1 VRNRVELIGVLW
13 WLTTFSGCYE
23 YFTKPMSA
31 TTLAHHNSGRALAE
45 YLSQPDAS
53 PEVCD
58 MRSAEPHI
66 TQLRPEDSEDL
77 VDGLVEGRVPPVVW
91 RACVTALLPS
101 APSDVLP
108 EFLNA
113 AGRGYREL
121 ITRDGIES
129 DYQYQL
135 RLLELHMLYLDRP
148 HTVQPGAAVA
158 RELFEAL
165 REAHSKKHLGPYAM
179 KLAAQLLEAYD
190 LEHGRWRGR
199 ALDLPALDE
208 LFAARDAASLHLIL
222 ARSSSEQLRDE
233 AKRRIIRLHIASSKF
248 PEVKAQSAQVE
259 ETLMRLGYNPQDPNE
274 RSVLG
279 GRLTRFPWQSL
290 RVQQNFEQQTAS
302 LFGQGPAFDGA
313 SALPLRGLLRV
324 KMKGLSRPITLCAD
338 ASALDPTPC
347 LAAKHV
353 SIAHPLVRFRKQQLE
368 LRTEMPIDDAGVLA
382 RNAGKLDLSVRVAG
396 VEVDKRTLPVR
407 FESTDGRLLIQRRN
421 ARYGEHGPE
430 LRVAV
435 DCPNG
440 ELLSFAADSGT
451 EQRSAFVEVADIE
464 RFSLENHGAP
474 GRPGTPGSD
483 GSPGTSGSDCQ
494 DGGRGGDGGTGGP
507 GGPGG
512 DGGNVRVEI
521 VCRDGVHTGVGF
533 SLLRDT
539 LQRVV
544 HSIGGPGGPGGRGG
558 NGGRGGFAGS
568 SRPRR
573 THRDSNGREWVD
585 DKGCPAGSSGSSGSD
600 GWSGP
605 EGSEGRPGI
614 VSITSGALEPSTAT
628 PR

>member
-1 VRNRVELIGVLW
+1 
-13 WLTTFSGCYE
+13 
-23 YFTKPMSA
+23 MSA
-31 TTLAHHNSGRALAE
+31 TTLAHHNTGRALAE

-53 PEVCD
+53 PDVCD

-66 TQLRPEDSEDL
+66 SQLRPEDSAAV

-91 RACVTALLPS
+91 RACVTVLLQS
-101 APSDVLP
+101 APSVVVP
-108 EFLNA
+108 EFFNA

-121 ITRDGIES
+121 ITNDSIES
-129 DYQYQL
+129 DYQRQL

-148 HTVQPGAAVA
+148 HTLQPEAAVA

-165 REAHSKKHLGPYAM
+165 REAHTKQHLGTYAM

-190 LEHGRWRGR
+190 LEQGRWRGR
-199 ALDLPALDE
+199 ALDLPALDA
-208 LFAARDAASLHLIL
+208 LFTARDAASLHLIL
-222 ARSSSEQLRDE
+222 ARSNSEQLRDE
-233 AKRRIIRLHIASSKF
+233 AKRRIIRLHIAGSKF

-259 ETLMRLGYNPQDPNE
+259 ETLMRLGYNPQDPKDG
-274 RSVLG
+274 SILG
-279 GRLTRFPWQSL
+279 GRLSRFPWQSL
-290 RVQQNFEQQTAS
+290 SVQQNFELQTAS
-302 LFGQGPAFDGA
+302 LIGRGPAFDGA

-347 LAAKHV
+347 LSAKHV
-353 SIAHPLVRFRKQQLE
+353 RIDHPLVRFRKQQIE
-368 LRTEMPIDDAGVLA
+368 LRTEMPIDETNVLA
-382 RNAGKLDLSVRVAG
+382 RNASKLDLIVRVAG
-396 VEVDKRTLPVR
+396 IEIDKRTLPVR
-407 FESTDGRLLIQRRN
+407 FESTDGALLIQRRD
-421 ARYGEHGPE
+421 ARHGEHGPE

-451 EQRSAFVEVADIE
+451 EQRTAFVEVADIE
-464 RFSLENHGAP
+464 RFRLENHGAP
-474 GRPGTPGSD
+474 GSPGSPGSD
-483 GSPGTSGSDCQ
+483 GSSGTSGSDCQ
-494 DGGRGGDGGTGGP
+494 NGGRGGDGGAGGP

-568 SRPRR
+568 SRSRR
-573 THRDSNGREWVD
+573 THRDNNGREVVD
-585 DKGCPAGSSGSSGSD
+585 DKGCSAGNTGSSGSD
-600 GWSGP
+600 GSSGP
-605 EGSEGRPGI
+605 DGPNGRPGI
-614 VSITSGALEPSTAT
+614 VSIASDASTQ
-628 PR
+628 R